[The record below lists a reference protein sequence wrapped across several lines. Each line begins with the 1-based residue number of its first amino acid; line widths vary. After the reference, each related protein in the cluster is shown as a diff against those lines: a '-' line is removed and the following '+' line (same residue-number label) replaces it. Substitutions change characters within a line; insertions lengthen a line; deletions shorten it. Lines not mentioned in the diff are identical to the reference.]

1 MLVSEWTV
9 RDGMAEAGDV
19 AFATLKNR
27 IALKG
32 KLDIGKERF
41 VDVTVAALD
50 GKGCAK
56 IRQTIS
62 GPFSAPQLDR
72 VSALETVAASIFGL
86 FEQTRS
92 LLNRERARPSIPARW
107 PSRSEAPRSPTA
119 QKASDRFH
127 VGEQAAEL
135 LPARPRS
142 TRRPAL
148 PGPVD
153 PAP

>member
-1 MLVSEWTV
+1 M
-9 RDGMAEAGDV
+9 

-62 GPFSAPQLDR
+62 GPFSAPQLDK
-72 VSALETVAASIFGL
+72 VSALETVAASILGL

-92 LLNRERARPSIPARW
+92 LLNRGACTPFYTGSV
-107 PSRSEAPRSPTA
+107 A
-119 QKASDRFH
+119 QPK
-127 VGEQAAEL
+127 
-135 LPARPRS
+135 
-142 TRRPAL
+142 
-148 PGPVD
+148 
-153 PAP
+153 